1 MNAGPFAEPP
11 TDAQLAARQAMCQQV
26 ADVLRGCDEAADA
39 VSVCISL
46 AAGYLLTAPSN
57 YRLQI
62 TLEAATLLVGCV
74 RDSLETRH

>member
-1 MNAGPFAEPP
+1 VPA
-11 TDAQLAARQAMCQQV
+11 
-26 ADVLRGCDEAADA
+26 RGCDEAADA